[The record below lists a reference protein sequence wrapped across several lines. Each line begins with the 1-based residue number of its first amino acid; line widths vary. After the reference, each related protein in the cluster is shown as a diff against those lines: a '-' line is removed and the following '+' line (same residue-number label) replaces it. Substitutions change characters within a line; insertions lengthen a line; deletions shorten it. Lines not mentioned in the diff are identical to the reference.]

1 MHTAPS
7 WRRVFEKE
15 MAHFGHFDEFEAYV
29 RTGTDTWDYPTVR
42 NLLHPSGS
50 GPAGHRAQL
59 GLGVPPD
66 HSFHRYQQG
75 AGKPRASLGAI
86 DPNVSDKRMVP
97 EHRDF
102 KRGHQRLNYRT
113 YAVEVSR

>member
-1 MHTAPS
+1 M
-7 WRRVFEKE
+7 FEKE

-66 HSFHRYQQG
+66 HSFHRYQQA

-86 DPNVSDKRMVP
+86 DPTTC
-97 EHRDF
+97 
-102 KRGHQRLNYRT
+102 RT
-113 YAVEVSR
+113 SEWFWSTGTLHEATSA